1 MKRVVAVVVAVLAL
15 LAAVVVLRALSQE
28 SLQPE
33 PEELVQLEF
42 DEQAMQVRFARAL
55 TYPTI
60 SNQDRDDIDYAA
72 FLGLHEHFALSYPL
86 VHERLVLEKVNELSL
101 LYTWQGSDPTLPAVL
116 LMGHQDVVPVIP
128 GTEAD
133 WLQPPFAGV
142 IENDVIW
149 GRGALDDKSSVVAI
163 LEAVELL
170 LAEGFQPE
178 RTLYLAFGHDE
189 EVGGPEGAGRIAQLF
204 EQRGVGPFA
213 FVLDEGGA
221 IADGIVPGVEGK
233 VAIVGIAEKG
243 FISLEL
249 KVEGDGGHSS
259 TPPEHTNIGIL
270 AAAIGRLENN
280 PFPARLDGA
289 SLEMFRYLTPEMPF
303 VGRAIF
309 ANLWLFKPLVIR
321 LMLGDQM
328 TAAMVRTT
336 TATTIFNGGVK
347 DNVLPIDA
355 TAVVNFRI
363 LPGDTKIT
371 LTERVRTIVDDE
383 RVQVRDISTS
393 HDPSAVSSPDG
404 AAFAL
409 LGKTLR
415 QVVGNDVL
423 ITPYLV
429 MGGTDAKYYS
439 GKSPAVFRFL
449 PVVVGADGTRL
460 AHGTNERIGTDSL
473 ATAVRYMHQFI
484 RNTDQLPR

>member
-1 MKRVVAVVVAVLAL
+1 MKKAALAVVAVAAA
-15 LAAVVVLRALSQE
+15 LAAVVVVRALSQE
-28 SLQPE
+28 SLQPG
-33 PEELVQLEF
+33 PEESVYLDVDASAL
-42 DEQAMQVRFARAL
+42 AARFSQAL

-60 SNQDRDDIDYAA
+60 SNQDRSDIDHAA
-72 FLGLHEHFALSYPL
+72 FLGLHDHFAVSYPL
-86 VHERLVLEKVNELSL
+86 VHEQLALEKVNELSL
-101 LYTWQGSDPTLPAVL
+101 LYTWQGRNTALAPVL

-128 GTEAD
+128 GTEDD
-133 WLQPPFAGV
+133 WLQPPFGGV
-142 IENDVIW
+142 IEDGVVW

-170 LAEGFQPE
+170 LAQGFQPE
-178 RTLYLAFGHDE
+178 RTIYLAFGHDE
-189 EVGGPEGAGRIAQLF
+189 EVGGPEGAGRIAELF
-204 EQRGVGPFA
+204 EERGIGPFA

-221 IADGIVPGVEGK
+221 IADGMVPGVEGM

-259 TPPEHTNIGIL
+259 APPKHTNIGIL
-270 AAAIGRLENN
+270 AGAIGKLENDQ
-280 PFPARLDGA
+280 FPPRLDGA
-289 SLEMFRYLTPEMPF
+289 SLEMFRYLTPELPF
-303 VGRAIF
+303 VGKVVF
-309 ANLWLFKPLVIR
+309 ANLWLFKPIVVR

-328 TAAMVRTT
+328 TSAMVRTT
-336 TATTIFNGGVK
+336 TAATIFHGGVK

-363 LPGDTKIT
+363 LPGDTKAT
-371 LTERVRTIVDDE
+371 LIERVHEVIDDD
-383 RVQVRDISTS
+383 RVQIRDISTS

-404 AAFAL
+404 PAFAL

-415 QVVGNDVL
+415 QVVGDDVL

-429 MGGTDAKYYS
+429 VGGTDAKYYS

-449 PVVVGADGTRL
+449 PVVIGADGMKL
-460 AHGTNERIGTDSL
+460 AHGTNERVSVDSL
-473 ATAVRYMHQFI
+473 ATAVRFMHQFI
-484 RNTDQLPR
+484 LNTDELPE

>member
-1 MKRVVAVVVAVLAL
+1 MKRVALVVVAVVAVMVAI
-15 LAAVVVLRALSQE
+15 VVVRALSQE
-28 SLQPE
+28 SLQPGA
-33 PEELVQLEF
+33 EEAVHLEV
-42 DEQAMQVRFARAL
+42 DTAALARRFAQAI

-60 SNQDRDDIDYAA
+60 SNQDRSDLDHVA
-72 FLGLHEHFALSYPL
+72 FLGLHDHFAASYPL
-86 VHERLVLEKVNELSL
+86 VHEQLVLEKVNDLSL
-101 LYTWQGSDPTLPAVL
+101 LYTWHGRDPALAPVL

-128 GTEAD
+128 GTEND
-133 WLQPPFAGV
+133 WLQPPFGGV
-142 IENDVIW
+142 IEDGVVW

-163 LEAVELL
+163 LEATELL

-178 RTLYLAFGHDE
+178 RTIYLAFGHDE
-189 EVGGPEGAGRIAQLF
+189 EVGGPEGAGRIAELF
-204 EQRGVGPFA
+204 EERGIGPFA

-221 IADGIVPGVEGK
+221 IADGMIPGVQGK

-259 TPPEHTNIGIL
+259 APPEHTNIGIL
-270 AAAIGRLENN
+270 AAAIGKLENDQFA
-280 PFPARLDGA
+280 PRLDGA

-303 VGRAIF
+303 AGKAVL
-309 ANLWLFKPLVIR
+309 ANLWLFKPIVVR

-336 TATTIFNGGVK
+336 TAATIFNGGVK

-363 LPGDTKIT
+363 LPGDTKAT
-371 LTERVRTIVDDE
+371 LTERVREVIDDD
-383 RVQVRDISTS
+383 RVQIRDISS
-393 HDPSAVSSPDG
+393 SSDPSAVSSPDG
-404 AAFAL
+404 PAFAM

-415 QVVGNDVL
+415 QVVGDDVL

-429 MGGTDAKYYS
+429 VGGTDAKYYS

-449 PVVVGADGTRL
+449 PIIIGADGMKL
-460 AHGTNERIGTDSL
+460 AHGTNERVGVDSL
-473 ATAVRYMHQFI
+473 AIAVRYMHQFI
-484 RNTDQLPR
+484 RNTDELPE

>member
-1 MKRVVAVVVAVLAL
+1 MKRVALAVVAVVGL
-15 LAAVVVLRALSQE
+15 LAAIVAVRALSQE
-28 SLQPE
+28 SLQPGDEE
-33 PEELVQLEF
+33 PVHLELDTSAL
-42 DEQAMQVRFARAL
+42 ASRFAAAI
-55 TYPTI
+55 TYRTI
-60 SNQDRDDIDYAA
+60 SNQDRSDIDRDA
-72 FLGLHEHFALSYPL
+72 FLGLHDHFAVSYPL
-86 VHERLVLEKVNELSL
+86 VHEQLALEKVNELSL
-101 LYTWQGSDPTLPAVL
+101 LYTWQGSSPALAPVL
-116 LMGHQDVVPVIP
+116 MMGHLDVVPVIP
-128 GTEAD
+128 GTED
-133 WLQPPFAGV
+133 EWLQPPFAGV
-142 IENDVIW
+142 IESGVIW
-149 GRGALDDKSSVVAI
+149 GRGALDDKSSVVTI

-178 RTLYLAFGHDE
+178 RTIYLAFGHDE
-189 EVGGPEGAGRIAQLF
+189 EVGGPEGAGRIAELF
-204 EQRGVGPFA
+204 EERGVGPFA

-221 IADGIVPGVEGK
+221 IADGLVPGVTGK

-249 KVEGDGGHSS
+249 EVEGDGGHSS

-270 AAAIGRLENN
+270 AAAIGKLENHQ
-280 PFPARLDGA
+280 FPARLDGA

-303 VGRAIF
+303 VGRAVF
-309 ANLWLFKPLVIR
+309 ANLWLFKPIVVRLLLV
-321 LMLGDQM
+321 DQM
-328 TAAMVRTT
+328 SAAMVRTT
-336 TATTIFNGGVK
+336 TAATIFNGGVK

-363 LPGDTKIT
+363 LHGDTKTTVI
-371 LTERVRTIVDDE
+371 ERVRQVIDDE

-404 AAFAL
+404 PAFAL

-429 MGGTDAKYYS
+429 VGGTDAKYYS

-449 PVVVGADGTRL
+449 PMVVGADGL
-460 AHGTNERIGTDSL
+460 KLMHGTNERAAIDSL
-473 ATAVRYMHQFI
+473 ATAVRFMHQFI
-484 RNTDQLPR
+484 RNTGELPE